1 MNENLIITSVDAL
14 KPMFR
19 KNYREFIAEKPR
31 TVIFE
36 EEEFTLYNFEKM
48 KERTNIDG
56 MEVSRIYALNPYVK
70 TLSEFMNPIFKDLDG
85 YKWSL
90 EKLALG
96 KAIGANS
103 EGDLLFFGCYDNSK
117 VHVFRHDDGSIKRT
131 KLTLFEIIKQF
142 SE

>member
-1 MNENLIITSVDAL
+1 MNENLIITSVDEL

-48 KERTNIDG
+48 MKRTNIDG
-56 MEVSRIYALNPYVK
+56 MEVSHIYALHPYVK
-70 TLSEFMNPIFKDLDG
+70 TLSEFMNPSFKDLDG

-103 EGDLLFFGCYDNSK
+103 EGDLLFFGCYDNTK

>member
-1 MNENLIITSVDAL
+1 MNKHLIITSVDEL

-36 EEEFTLYNFEKM
+36 EEEFKLYNFEKM
-48 KERTNIDG
+48 MELTNIDG
-56 MEVSRIYALNPYVK
+56 MEISKIHALTPYVK
-70 TLSEFMNPIFKDLDG
+70 TLSEFMNPIFNDLNG

-103 EGDLLFFGCYDNSK
+103 EGDLLFFGCYDNTK
-117 VHVFRHDDGSIKRT
+117 VHLFRHDDGSIKRT

>member
-1 MNENLIITSVDAL
+1 MNEDLIITSVDEL

-31 TVIFE
+31 TVVFE
-36 EEEFTLYNFEKM
+36 EEEFKLYNFEKM
-48 KERTNIDG
+48 MERTNIDG
-56 MEVSRIYALNPYVK
+56 MEVSHIYALNPYVK
-70 TLSEFMNPIFKDLDG
+70 TLSEFMNPSFKDLDG

-103 EGDLLFFGCYDNSK
+103 EGDLLFFGCYDNTK
-117 VHVFRHDDGSIKRT
+117 VHLFRHDDGSIKRT

>member
-1 MNENLIITSVDAL
+1 MNKDFIVASIDNA
-14 KPMFR
+14 KQMFR

-31 TVIFE
+31 TVVFE
-36 EEEFTLYNFEKM
+36 EEEFKLYNFEKM
-48 KERTNIDG
+48 MELTNIDG
-56 MEVSRIYALNPYVK
+56 MEVSKIHALTPYVK
-70 TLSEFMNPIFKDLDG
+70 TLSEFMNPIFNDLNG

-103 EGDLLFFGCYDNSK
+103 EGDLLFFGCYDNTK
-117 VHVFRHDDGSIKRT
+117 VHLFRHDDGSIKRT